1 MEDDNPPGKEDEPP
15 ERISDRVEPSPA
27 EVNATTTTIT
37 TTTTTTTTT
46 EKCDGAMNNQVL
58 PILNHTPVKPLPKG
72 KLTPEGRKY
81 RLLYD
86 ELKVKY
92 RQLLAK
98 NQETEEKVK
107 KSEELLQKFAIENE
121 SLRQKNEATENGCLQ
136 LTPEVSP
143 VIMKMTNEDIFI
155 AKPKKSTRN
164 QKSSSDTC
172 AISGCENMNID
183 LIKCNLCG
191 NPICEDCSSVKFT
204 KLRPVMNQCSTLYF
218 TCKCCDGLMREE
230 DVNVYDQ
237 MKSQITTLKEE
248 LNSCERQNER
258 LSSDANASQRL
269 QQTCEKLTDENKSL
283 TAKVDLQNT
292 IVQKSHQEH
301 SLCKGRINNLNQQVK
316 TLTDHQTSLRLLL
329 GEREKSLHEADAK
342 LVSLEENR
350 DSTSRPMNGE
360 VNIEELINKRFDKID
375 KNIDAMIEKKLAE
388 CCDPSHP
395 SVSEASKKLFS
406 AAVGATPNAAVTP
419 NVTTTIATSRNAEL
433 IEKREQEKR
442 ANNII
447 IYGLSE
453 ERVDDNVPIEEQDKE
468 FLSSFLE
475 TLEVNVVPKQTTRL
489 GNAQAGKNRP
499 IKVTMKSAA
508 DKNKIMSSLNKLKNA
523 NEPLR
528 GISVREDYTIEE
540 RQLIKSMT
548 EEAKR
553 KNEAENVTHWKVRG
567 TPKNGLRVVKIT
579 CKQT

>member
-1 MEDDNPPGKEDEPP
+1 MHLRRHGF
-15 ERISDRVEPSPA
+15 
-27 EVNATTTTIT
+27 
-37 TTTTTTTTT
+37 
-46 EKCDGAMNNQVL
+46 
-58 PILNHTPVKPLPKG
+58 HF
-72 KLTPEGRKY
+72 
-81 RLLYD
+81 YD

-92 RQLLAK
+92 RELLAK
-98 NQETEEKVK
+98 NQETEGKVK

-136 LTPEVSP
+136 LTPELSP
-143 VIMKMTNEDIFI
+143 VVMKMTNEDIFI
-155 AKPKKSTRN
+155 AKPKKTARN
-164 QKSSSDTC
+164 QNSSSDTC

-218 TCKCCDGLMREE
+218 TCKCCDALMRKE

-248 LNSCERQNER
+248 LKSCERQHER
-258 LSSDANASQRL
+258 LSSDANASQSL
-269 QQTCEKLTDENKSL
+269 QQTCENLTDENKSL
-283 TAKVDLQNT
+283 TTKVDLQNT

-301 SLCKGRINNLNQQVK
+301 SLCKGRINGLNQQVK

-350 DSTSRPMNGE
+350 DSTSRPMNRE

-388 CCDPSHP
+388 SCDPSHP
-395 SVSEASKKLFS
+395 AVSEASKKLFS
-406 AAVGATPNAAVTP
+406 AAVGAPPNAALTP
-419 NVTTTIATSRNAEL
+419 NVTTTMKSRNADL

-453 ERVDDNVPIEEQDKE
+453 ERVDDNVSEERVDDNVPIEERDKE

-475 TLEVNVVPKQTTRL
+475 TIEVNVVPKQTTRL
-489 GNAQAGKNRP
+489 GNAQAGMSRP
-499 IKVTMKSAA
+499 IKVIMKSAA

-523 NEPLR
+523 SEPLR
-528 GISVREDYTIEE
+528 GISVRDDYTIEE

-553 KNEAENVTHWKVRG
+553 KNEADNVTHWKVRG

-579 CKQT
+579 RKQT